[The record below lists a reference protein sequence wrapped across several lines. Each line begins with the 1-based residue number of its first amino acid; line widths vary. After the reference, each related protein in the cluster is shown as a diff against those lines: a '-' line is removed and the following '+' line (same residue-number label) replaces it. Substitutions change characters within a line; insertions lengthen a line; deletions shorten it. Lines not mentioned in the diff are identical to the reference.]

1 MNLSLLKKQVES
13 LQIAKT
19 LYKDTFK
26 TLTLTYKKL
35 VINRLQFKKQN
46 LNKMTLLVFSCKKT
60 SFKFIRKL

>member
-35 VINRLQFKKQN
+35 VINRPQFKKQN
-46 LNKMTLLVFSCKKT
+46 LNKM
-60 SFKFIRKL
+60 I